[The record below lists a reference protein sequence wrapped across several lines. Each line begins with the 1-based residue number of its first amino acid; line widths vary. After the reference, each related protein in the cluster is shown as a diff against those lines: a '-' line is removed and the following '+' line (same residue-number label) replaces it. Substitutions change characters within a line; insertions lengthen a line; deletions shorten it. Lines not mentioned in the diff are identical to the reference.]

1 MFVADLKLSD
11 ESQARLIA
19 HHISL
24 NLALNAKV
32 GRKKI
37 QVIWLAARKGIL
49 TVGEGSVQ
57 LDLLVLKSS
66 GQLPIIL
73 KTYNFF

>member
-32 GRKKI
+32 GRKKKSKLSGL
-37 QVIWLAARKGIL
+37 QRAR
-49 TVGEGSVQ
+49 ES
-57 LDLLVLKSS
+57 LL
-66 GQLPIIL
+66 
-73 KTYNFF
+73 